1 MPRAQT
7 IDLSH
12 AKPSLPESHVG
23 VLLAY
28 RIAKPVADP
37 LYTLR
42 VSPANRQFSRVEP
55 RGLEPL
61 ASAVQRRHDTFLSL
75 SEVCK
80 IAANRCICVL
90 ALFPTFTKI
99 YSGCWVVS
107 ARVCKKRDC

>member
-28 RIAKPVADP
+28 RIAKLVADP

-61 ASAVQRRHDTFLSL
+61 ASAVQRQQDSLLDLSGA
-75 SEVCK
+75 CK
-80 IAANRCICVL
+80 IPANRKIRSL
-90 ALFPTFTKI
+90 KLFPIFQEI
-99 YSGCWVVS
+99 HSGCCTVAAQWLLL
-107 ARVCKKRDC
+107 A